1 MASKAAVDSITIS
14 LAAGLGPRGI
24 NVNAVAPGATKTD
37 FIAFLL
43 DNKPFVEML
52 ESQTALGR
60 LGTPEDIADVV
71 AFLASDAA
79 RWVTGE
85 RLRASGGMQLRSEE
99 HTPELQSLM
108 RISYAVFCLKKK
120 KQAETSN

>member
-43 DNKPFVEML
+43 ANKPFVAML

-71 AFLASDAA
+71 AFLAPAAA
-79 RWVTGE
+79 RWVTGAI
-85 RLRASGGMQLRSEE
+85 LRASRRMQLLSRQQAS
-99 HTPELQSLM
+99 HT
-108 RISYAVFCLKKK
+108 
-120 KQAETSN
+120 